1 MPSPTIKPGDPFC
14 TQCGLVLHG
23 FEASPRCPECAA
35 PLPAALDRYK
45 AEYARPVKP
54 GRRRRSPATLW
65 GWPLVD
71 IALGPDP
78 AAGQRSGHARG
89 IIAIGDTA
97 VGGLAIGG
105 AAVGVVAIGGG
116 SVGVVAIGGGSVGL
130 LAAIGGLAL
139 GGYAGGGIA
148 AGGIA
153 SGGLS
158 VGVVAQGATALGVYA
173 RGVSAS
179 GVHVISPSQRDPA
192 AVQLFE
198 RLAPI
203 VGATP
208 APAPAGAAGAAAVGG
223 GGVLP
228 STALPLG
235 VVVPLLLAGLLAA
248 IIGGVVLHGQRRYE
262 RRRKVEI
269 DDAILAPPRGAARR
283 G

>member
-1 MPSPTIKPGDPFC
+1 VPPPTIKPGDPFC

-23 FEASPRCPECAA
+23 FEAAPRCPECAA

-45 AEYARPVKP
+45 AEYARATMRA
-54 GRRRRSPATLW
+54 RRRRSDATLW

-71 IALGPDP
+71 IAFGPDP
-78 AAGQRSGHARG
+78 GAGERSGRARG

-97 VGGLAIGG
+97 IGGLAIGG

-139 GGYAGGGIA
+139 GGYAGGGMA

-158 VGVVAQGATALGVYA
+158 VGVVAQGAAAMGVYA
-173 RGVSAS
+173 RGVSAG

-192 AVQLFE
+192 AVQMFE

-208 APAPAGAAGAAAVGG
+208 APAPAGAGAAGG
-223 GGVLP
+223 AGVLP

-248 IIGGVVLHGQRRYE
+248 IIGGVVVHGQRRYE
-262 RRRKVEI
+262 RRRQVEI
-269 DDAILAPPRGAARR
+269 DDAILAPPRGGARQ